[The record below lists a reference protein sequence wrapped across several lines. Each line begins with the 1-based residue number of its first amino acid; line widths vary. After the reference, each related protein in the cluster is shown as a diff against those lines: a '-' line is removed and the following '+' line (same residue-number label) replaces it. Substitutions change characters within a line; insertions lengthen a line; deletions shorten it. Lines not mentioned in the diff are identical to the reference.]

1 MRSKTLASLVAVL
14 SLSLLGQSA
23 GAADL
28 TSLASKVFR
37 QGSSN
42 ESIYFIM
49 VDRFEN
55 GDPTN
60 DNAGF
65 IAGDPTGGF
74 DPTEPGYWHGGDLKG
89 VTKHLSYVKSMGFTA
104 IWITPPV
111 KQKYV
116 QGSSAAYHGYW
127 GLDFTTVDPHLGSEA
142 DLIEMLSLIHI

>member
-1 MRSKTLASLVAVL
+1 MKSRIVAALVAILAV
-14 SLSLLGQSA
+14 SLLGTAS
-23 GAADL
+23 AADN
-28 TSLASKVFR
+28 SALASKVLR

-65 IAGDPTGGF
+65 IAGDPAGGF

-89 VTKHLSYVKSMGFTA
+89 VTKHLSYVKSMGFTS
-104 IWITPPV
+104 IWITFEF
-111 KQKYV
+111 KC
-116 QGSSAAYHGYW
+116 
-127 GLDFTTVDPHLGSEA
+127 
-142 DLIEMLSLIHI
+142 